1 MCCDD
6 EVKSNK
12 AHEQWNKADSHLA
25 KNSECRENIDGLFK
39 PTRHCEN
46 KPNEWMKVWR
56 IQGRR
61 LTTSSEVK
69 SMKPGKIR
77 KSLQMRETIIL
88 LQEQQTLT
96 FKSLLSVQFFLNV
109 PFLKHILFLWRK
121 SWIFSIITPLFSVPW
136 SFRNHSN
143 MLIYCSTSLIII
155 NCNIVVVQSTMKS
168 SSKYYALILST
179 T

>member
-6 EVKSNK
+6 EEKSNK
-12 AHEQWNKADSHLA
+12 ACEQWNKGDSHLA

-77 KSLQMRETIIL
+77 KSLQMRENNHSPARATN
-88 LQEQQTLT
+88 TN
-96 FKSLLSVQFFLNV
+96 VQKFVVCN
-109 PFLKHILFLWRK
+109 ILFEM
-121 SWIFSIITPLFSVPW
+121 FPF
-136 SFRNHSN
+136 
-143 MLIYCSTSLIII
+143 
-155 NCNIVVVQSTMKS
+155 
-168 SSKYYALILST
+168 
-179 T
+179 

>member
-6 EVKSNK
+6 EERAIKPVSNETK
-12 AHEQWNKADSHLA
+12 DSHLA

-77 KSLQMRETIIL
+77 KSLQMRE
-88 LQEQQTLT
+88 
-96 FKSLLSVQFFLNV
+96 N
-109 PFLKHILFLWRK
+109 
-121 SWIFSIITPLFSVPW
+121 
-136 SFRNHSN
+136 NHSPARATN
-143 MLIYCSTSLIII
+143 T
-155 NCNIVVVQSTMKS
+155 NVQKFVVCNIFFEMFPF
-168 SSKYYALILST
+168 
-179 T
+179 